1 MKDQTEER
9 WFQLSQLAHL
19 EQDPDKL
26 LALTTEINRLLD
38 DQQKVRKREG
48 SLPTFG

>member
-1 MKDQTEER
+1 MRDQTQER

-19 EQDPDKL
+19 ERDPDKL

-48 SLPTFG
+48 SLPTLG